1 MKISEKRI
9 PGRAQQVERVQGGTL
24 IGASE
29 KQPRASCSWNVPKL
43 PPNTLPLL
51 ALPGKARTRDP
62 EM

>member
-1 MKISEKRI
+1 MKISEKGI
-9 PGRAQQVERVQGGTL
+9 PGRAQHAERFQGRTL
-24 IGASE
+24 LGASE
-29 KQPRASCSWNVPKL
+29 KQPRASCGWNVPKL